1 MKYMLIHAVDE
12 SRLDDL
18 PPQVETELEAWAEE
32 MVGRG
37 IELDGARLHPTSE
50 ATTVRA
56 VGGEVQVT
64 DGPFAET
71 KEQIAGYDVIDCPD
85 LDTAIAVASAHPT
98 LHVGAIE
105 VRAFDEGMSD
115 PEVPRLPADGRRR
128 YLMLVCADM
137 RRAMAEDAAAGAVQ
151 AASPDLWDPPDPE
164 QPDGPDE
171 PDEPDDITRW
181 IADAGPRRVY
191 GWPLQLPNRAVTV
204 RRVDG
209 SVVTTDGP
217 FAETKEQ
224 VGGFDLLECRDLDDA
239 IAVAAGHPVADGG
252 VLELRPLWS

>member
-1 MKYMLIHAVDE
+1 MKYMLTHAVDE
-12 SRLDDL
+12 SRLGDL
-18 PPQVETELEAWAEE
+18 PPDIESELGAWVEE

-37 IELDGARLHPTSE
+37 IELDGARLRPTSD

-56 VGGEVQVT
+56 PEGAVQVT

-105 VRAFDEGMSD
+105 VRAFDEGMPD
-115 PEVPRLPADGRRR
+115 PDVPETPAEGKRR

-137 RRAMAEDAAAGAVQ
+137 RRAMAEEAAAASREQAV
-151 AASPDLWDPPDPE
+151 SPDLWDPPEPE
-164 QPDGPDE
+164 QPAE
-171 PDEPDDITRW
+171 TDDDPMGIDAW
-181 IADAGPRRVY
+181 VDSVADRRIY
-191 GWPLQLPNRAVTV
+191 GWPLAFPNTAVTV

-209 SVVTTDGP
+209 EVVTTDGP

-224 VGGFDLLECRDLDDA
+224 VAGFDLLECQDLDEA
-239 IAVAAGHPVADGG
+239 LAAAGTHPVAGHG
-252 VLELRPLWS
+252 VLEIRPLQD

>member
-18 PPQVETELEAWAEE
+18 PPQVETELAAWVDE

-37 IELDGARLHPTSE
+37 IELDGARLHAVSD

-56 VGGEVQVT
+56 PGGDVQVT

-85 LDTAIAVASAHPT
+85 LDTAIAVAGAHPT
-98 LHVGAIE
+98 LHVGSIE
-105 VRAFDEGMSD
+105 VRAFHDGMPA
-115 PEVPRLPADGRRR
+115 PEVPESPAEGKRR

-137 RRAMAEDAAAGAVQ
+137 RRAMAAEAEATSRVTDM
-151 AASPDLWDPPDPE
+151 SPDLWDPPAPE
-164 QPDGPDE
+164 PLPAAE
-171 PDEPDDITRW
+171 DDLDDVDRW
-181 IADAGPRRVY
+181 IADAGARRVY
-191 GWPLQLPNRAVTV
+191 GWALQSPDQAVTV
-204 RRVDG
+204 RRLDG
-209 SVVTTDGP
+209 KVLTTDGP

-224 VGGFDLLECRDLDDA
+224 VAGFDLLECTDLDDA
-239 IAVAAGHPVADGG
+239 IAVAAGHPVAGGG
-252 VLELRPLWS
+252 VLEIRPVRA

>member
-12 SRLDDL
+12 SRLEDL
-18 PPQVETELEAWAEE
+18 PPQVETELASWVEE

-37 IELDGARLHPTSE
+37 IELDGARLHSTAD
-50 ATTVRA
+50 ATTVRM
-56 VGGEVQVT
+56 VDGSVQVT

-105 VRAFDEGMSD
+105 VRAFEDGMPT
-115 PEVPRLPADGRRR
+115 PEVPDDVAAGKRR

-137 RRAMAEDAAAGAVQ
+137 RRAMAEAAAVSDL
-151 AASPDLWDPPDPE
+151 SPDLWDPPEPESTDDDPKE
-164 QPDGPDE
+164 
-171 PDEPDDITRW
+171 I
-181 IADAGPRRVY
+181 DAWVDHVSDRRIY
-191 GWPLQLPNRAVTV
+191 GWPLAFPDTAVTV

-209 SVVTTDGP
+209 RVVTTDGP

-224 VGGFDLLECRDLDDA
+224 VAGYDLLECHDLDEALDA
-239 IAVAAGHPVADGG
+239 AGTHPVAAGGAI
-252 VLELRPLWS
+252 EIRPLAD

>member
-1 MKYMLIHAVDE
+1 MLIHAVDE
-12 SRLDDL
+12 SRLEDL
-18 PPQVETELEAWAEE
+18 PPQVETELEAWVEE

-37 IELDGARLHPTSE
+37 IELDGARLHPASD

-56 VGGEVQVT
+56 PGGEVQVT

-71 KEQIAGYDVIDCPD
+71 KEQIAGYDVIDCDD

-105 VRAFDEGMSD
+105 VRAFEEGMPS
-115 PEVPRLPADGRRR
+115 PEVPETVADGKRR

-137 RRAMAEDAAAGAVQ
+137 RRAMAEESAPSDVEAV
-151 AASPDLWDPPDPE
+151 SPDLWDPPDPE
-164 QPDGPDE
+164 PVPA
-171 PDEPDDITRW
+171 DDDPMGIDAW
-181 IADAGPRRVY
+181 CDSVADRRIY
-191 GWPLQLPNRAVTV
+191 GWPLAFPSSAVTV

-209 SVVTTDGP
+209 RVVTTDGP

-224 VGGFDLLECRDLDDA
+224 VAGYDLLECRDLDEA
-239 IAVAAGHPVADGG
+239 LAAAGTHPVAAGG
-252 VLELRPLWS
+252 VLEIRPLRD